1 MADDIQVK
9 FSADT
14 SELGKAQGVISKLG
28 GALKLLAFGALARES
43 LQLADEVD
51 RLSKRFN
58 VSTDAIQELQ
68 YASKQTGVEFN
79 QVAGAMAIASR
90 RVNEATAGIGDANK
104 TLSAL
109 NLSAKELNALSPDKQ
124 FGKIADAL
132 NNVSDQGTRGRLA
145 FELFGRSAS
154 ELNPLL
160 REGSTGLNKLSAE
173 ARNAG
178 QIMDKETVE
187 ALDKTGDRLD
197 AVKTQV
203 VGLAGRMLADLS
215 PALLTLVKGFSDL
228 LAIIS
233 KIWDKLG
240 SPLATNI
247 GKGLGAVK
255 NSVATYSAMAINW
268 ATGSKVDTKDI
279 LAVSGG
285 NFDKIMAG
293 KPIEGEATAVNG
305 AVGGTTTIDPTK
317 AMSSEQFDEE
327 IAAIETQNADRIDRY
342 QSNLDDI
349 YALMEENGIKRQDLT
364 KKQEALL
371 TETEARARQERLQN
385 LTDSFNYIATLST
398 SSNKTLAGI
407 GKAASIAVA
416 TMDTYAAA
424 NKALASAPPPLN
436 FGLAALVTAAGFA
449 NVGKIAG
456 VKGFATGGIAEANQ
470 PFIAGERGAEIIAPV
485 NQASRVFNALE
496 TSAMLRRAESNV
508 ANSGGQPIININA
521 SGDMAGLVKSLRF
534 EIEDAN
540 RMNI

>member
-1 MADDIQVK
+1 MAEDIKVK

-28 GALKLLAFGALARES
+28 GALRLLAFGAVAREA

-51 RLSKRFN
+51 KLSKRFN
-58 VSTDAIQELQ
+58 ISTDAVQELQ

-79 QVAGAMAIASR
+79 QVASAMAIASR

-104 TLSAL
+104 SLSAL
-109 NLSAKELNALSPDKQ
+109 NLNAKELNSLSPDKQ

-160 REGSTGLNKLSAE
+160 KEGSTGLSDLATQAKNT
-173 ARNAG
+173 G
-178 QIMDKETVE
+178 QIMSKETVV
-187 ALDKTGDRLD
+187 ALDKTGDRLG

-203 VGLAGRMLADLS
+203 VNLAGKIIADLS
-215 PALLTLVKGFSDL
+215 PAILEVADSFSALLKV
-228 LAIIS
+228 IE
-233 KIWDKLG
+233 KIWKQLG
-240 SPLATNI
+240 SPIVSGI
-247 GKGLGAVK
+247 GKGLSAIK
-255 NSVATYSAMAINW
+255 NSVAMTSAMAINW
-268 ATGSKVDTKDI
+268 ATGSQVDTKDI
-279 LAVSGG
+279 LAVG
-285 NFDKIMAG
+285 NSNLDNILAG
-293 KPIEGEATAVNG
+293 KPIEGEATGKGSA
-305 AVGGTTTIDPTK
+305 ATTKKKDPTK
-317 AMSSEQFDEE
+317 AMSSEEFDEE

-349 YALMEENGIKRQDLT
+349 YALMEENGIKRANLT
-364 KKQEALL
+364 KEQEKLL

-385 LTDSFNYIATLST
+385 LTDSLNYIATLST
-398 SSNKTLAGI
+398 SHNKTMARI
-407 GKAASIAVA
+407 GQASSIAVA

-424 NKALASAPPPLN
+424 TKALNSALPPFN
-436 FGLAALVTAAGFA
+436 YVLAAGVVAAGLS
-449 NVGKIAG
+449 NVSKIAG

-470 PFIAGERGAEIIAPV
+470 PFIAGERGAEIVAPV

-496 TSAMLRRAESNV
+496 TNAMMRRAEANV

-521 SGDMAGLVKSLRF
+521 SGDMAGFVKSLRF